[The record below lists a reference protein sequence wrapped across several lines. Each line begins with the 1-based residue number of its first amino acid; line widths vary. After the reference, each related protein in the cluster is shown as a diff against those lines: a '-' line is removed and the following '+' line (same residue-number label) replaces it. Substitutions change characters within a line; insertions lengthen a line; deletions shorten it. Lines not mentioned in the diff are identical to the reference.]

1 MRLLVTRPEPDA
13 SREAEALARRGHEAV
28 LAPLL
33 AVEFFDNAP
42 LHVEGARALIV
53 TSRNA
58 LRALAAHPELGDAV
72 KLPLFAVGE
81 ATQAAAKKL
90 GFAQVTTGP
99 GTAEGLAR
107 LIVETLSPEHG
118 ALVHLAGETVAFDM
132 QPELA
137 LKGFEVRRSVL
148 YRTVPSREFPAKALA
163 LLQAGKLD
171 GAILLSPRTARTFAE
186 LLARHGLVTQAQ
198 HLVCYCLSQG
208 VADALAPLGSRL
220 CVAARP
226 REEDVLAL
234 LDSRA
239 ASS

>member
-13 SREAEALARRGHEAV
+13 SREAEALAMRGHEAV
-28 LAPLL
+28 VAPLL
-33 AVEFFDNAP
+33 AIEFLDGAP
-42 LHVEGARALIV
+42 LPLAGAQALIA

-58 LRALAAHPELGDAV
+58 LRALASRRELGDAV

-81 ATQAAAKKL
+81 ATEAAAKTL
-90 GFAQVTTGP
+90 GFAQVMTGP
-99 GTAEGLAR
+99 GTAAALAKLIAER
-107 LIVETLSPEHG
+107 LAPERG

-132 QPELA
+132 KPELEM
-137 LKGFEVRRSVL
+137 KGFELRRTVL
-148 YRTVPSREFPAKALA
+148 YRGVPARELPAKALA
-163 LLQAGKLD
+163 LLQSGGLD
-171 GAILLSPRTARTFAE
+171 GAIILSPRTAKILAE
-186 LLARHGLVTQAQ
+186 LLVRHSAVTQAQ